1 MNLKES
7 GLYIHIPFC
16 RKKCDYCDFYL
27 ITNTNILGRFLKNL
41 KAEIILQSEKFRD
54 YKFDTIFI
62 GGGTPSLFTE
72 KQIESIVN
80 TLNKYYKI
88 DSESEITI
96 EANPEDFSNSE
107 KFTSLKNAGINRIS
121 FGVQSFIDEELKLL
135 TREHTA
141 KQAIEVI
148 EKAKNTFDN
157 ISIDLIYSLP
167 NQDKSNLEKTLIKT
181 LELEIPHISA
191 YTLIFEKE
199 TPIYNMMDK
208 KQIKKNDDELESQ
221 LYLMFSD
228 KLVKAGYEHYEVSNY
243 AKKGY
248 ESKHNLKYWEY
259 NNYLGFG
266 PSAHSFFN
274 GKRWSN
280 FRNIIKY
287 NINLQKNELAIE
299 NEHTLTEEESK
310 MEFIMLGLRSKG
322 VNLKKYYEL
331 FRKIFTDEYID
342 SLNIL
347 SNEKLGIQKSDS
359 YCLTE
364 KGYLMVD
371 EICAK
376 YF

>member
-1 MNLKES
+1 MQEA

-16 RKKCDYCDFYL
+16 RKKCNYCDFYL
-27 ITNTNILGRFLKNL
+27 ITNTNILERFLNNL
-41 KAEIILQSEKFRD
+41 ENEIVLQSEKYKD
-54 YKFDTIFI
+54 YEFNTIFI
-62 GGGTPSLFTE
+62 GGGTPSLLTE
-72 KQIESIVN
+72 KQIDSLIT
-80 TLNKYYKI
+80 TLNKNYNISI
-88 DSESEITI
+88 DSEITI
-96 EANPEDFSNSE
+96 EANPEDFPNSD
-107 KFTSLKNAGINRIS
+107 KLKTLRNIGINRIS
-121 FGVQSFIDEELKLL
+121 FGVQSFIDEELKFL

-148 EKAKNTFDN
+148 DKAKIYFDN

-167 NQDKSNLEKTLIKT
+167 NQNKSNLERTINKV

-199 TPIYNMMDK
+199 TPIYNLMDRNT
-208 KQIKKNDDELESQ
+208 IKKNDDELESQ

-228 KLVKAGYEHYEVSNY
+228 KLVKAGYKHYEVSNY
-243 AKKGY
+243 ALKGY

-274 GKRWSN
+274 GKRWNN
-280 FRNIIKY
+280 FKNIIKY
-287 NINLQKNELAIE
+287 NINLQKNEFAIE
-299 NEHTLTEEESK
+299 NEHILTVEESK
-310 MEFIMLGLRSKG
+310 TEFIMLGLRSKG
-322 VNLKKYYEL
+322 VNLKRYSE
-331 FRKIFTDEYID
+331 IFGKEFIEEFSG

-347 SNEKLGIQKSDS
+347 TEEKLGIQKSD
-359 YCLTE
+359 YFRLTE

>member
-1 MNLKES
+1 LKES